1 VATGVLRGVG
11 DTRTP
16 MVMNVIG
23 HWAFGLPVGYA
34 LCFWFGWGVAGL
46 WVGLSIGL
54 TFVAVVLTAA
64 WSRRTGHLAPV
75 VSGLL

>member
-1 VATGVLRGVG
+1 
-11 DTRTP
+11 
-16 MVMNVIG
+16 
-23 HWAFGLPVGYA
+23 
-34 LCFWFGWGVAGL
+34 
-46 WVGLSIGL
+46 VGLSIGL